1 MKPNFQHNPS
11 DQKPHITAESPR
23 RSDVGFANRWIGK
36 QGEGYL
42 WPIYLFV
49 VVYLG
54 PERWLH
60 TDSAYTL
67 FRILNHQSLF
77 YDRIACELLVWPGQ
91 LLSHLGA
98 PLHWV
103 MQSINI
109 ILPLMAWA
117 GWIFFQNSPLRW
129 LYFLVIF
136 CGGSEAFFIGYSEIG
151 LSTLAFITA
160 IQWMVLGPKQLPLL
174 LFFSITITWLSH
186 PAGVLYLPIL
196 ALFGWRKLD
205 LKQTLSLAIA
215 LICLFIAKQL
225 IAPSNPYDAQLYSTL
240 TNVQNFTQF
249 ANLFSVNYLLHAPW
263 FFIPAATAIVCFIVG
278 LLKPWRIPT
287 AFYFAIFLID
297 ILASVL
303 IYSQGDAHI
312 NMEKFFYPVAVI
324 GMLSIGLYQWNSH
337 KSAFAPTNQINQ
349 QPSHENGVQTEAQ
362 THIRT
367 QTRTQQLISIP
378 LWFLAFSMMLGIQ
391 KYLPNYA
398 ERKQLLFDLTKTQ
411 THTKLLIQQ
420 PDGDVANLKDSVA
433 KIAQSLSQKGSL
445 WGLSYETAIA
455 SKLIGLKETRT
466 VKIMSQEEIKDWP
479 TTNEF
484 IADSLFIGAP
494 FEQPQPIHRLN
505 PQYFRFSKNQYYHVN
520 PN

>member
-1 MKPNFQHNPS
+1 MKPNSQHNPG

-23 RSDVGFANRWIGK
+23 RSGVGFANRWIGK

-98 PLHWV
+98 PINLV

-117 GWIFFQNSPLRW
+117 GWIFFKNSPQRW
-129 LYFLVIF
+129 LFFLVIF

-160 IQWMVLGPKQLPLL
+160 IQWMVLDSKRLPLL
-174 LFFSITITWLSH
+174 LFISITITWLSH
-186 PAGVLYLPIL
+186 PAGMLYLPIL
-196 ALFGWRKLD
+196 ALFGWRKLNS
-205 LKQTLSLAIA
+205 KQALSLAIA
-215 LICLFIAKQL
+215 LLGLFIAKQL

-240 TNVQNFTQF
+240 TNLQNFTQF
-249 ANLFSVNYLLHAPW
+249 ANLFSVNYLFHAAW
-263 FFIPAATAIVCFIVG
+263 FFIPAATAIVCLIVG
-278 LLKPWRIPT
+278 LLKPWRIYMVL
-287 AFYFAIFLID
+287 YFAIFLVD
-297 ILASVL
+297 TLASLL

-324 GMLSIGLYQWNSH
+324 GMLSIGLYQWNSE
-337 KSAFAPTNQINQ
+337 KSVFAAMNNIHEQQGEHAQNQTKSQSRI
-349 QPSHENGVQTEAQ
+349 
-362 THIRT
+362 
-367 QTRTQQLISIP
+367 QQLISIP

-398 ERKQLLFDLTKTQ
+398 ERKQLLFDLAKSQTQ
-411 THTKLLIQQ
+411 AKLLIPQ
-420 PDGDVANLKDSVA
+420 PDGDQVNPNNSEA
-433 KIAQSLSQKGSL
+433 KIAHALSQKGSL

-466 VKIMSQEEIKDWP
+466 TKIMSPEEIKDWP
-479 TTNEF
+479 TTNEL

-505 PQYFRFSKNQYYHVN
+505 HKYFRFANNQKYHVN
-520 PN
+520 SGQ